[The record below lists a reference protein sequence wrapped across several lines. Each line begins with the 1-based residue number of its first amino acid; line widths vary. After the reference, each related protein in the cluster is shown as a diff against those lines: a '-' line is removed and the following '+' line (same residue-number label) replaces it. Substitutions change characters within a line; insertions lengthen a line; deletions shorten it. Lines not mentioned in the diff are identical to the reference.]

1 MISRTH
7 STPVFATLRSHRAVW
22 WLFVATALVMSSL
35 SVALAGPREQAE
47 RIHNRLAG
55 VPPTD
60 AVLTLM
66 ANDIQTGGASGP
78 ITAANRAMQDPHFY
92 TVTLK
97 NWAAPWTNRDQS
109 VFVPLN
115 DYITLVMGMVRD
127 SVPFNQI
134 LQANMLYYGSKVGS
148 APSATSNQHYVDLE
162 EDMRDPGFNPMT
174 DLAQTTQSS
183 AYGTMDTATAGAM
196 TTRAAAEAFF
206 IAGTNRAM
214 FRFTLINHLC
224 MDMEQVHDTSI
235 IPDRIRQ
242 DVSRSPGGD
251 SRVFL
256 NNCIGCHAGMDPL
269 AQAFAYYNYNETTGR
284 LEYTAGA
291 VQPKYFN
298 NNATFG
304 DGFITP
310 DDSWN
315 NHWRQGQNAL
325 IGWSSA
331 QPAGSGNGAKSLGQ
345 ELANTHAFAQ
355 CQVTKV
361 FKAVCLRAPGD
372 QADRDQVDAMTSS
385 FTSGYDLKPV
395 FAQSA
400 KYCMGN

>member
-1 MISRTH
+1 
-7 STPVFATLRSHRAVW
+7 
-22 WLFVATALVMSSL
+22 LFVATTLVMSSV

-60 AVLTLM
+60 AVLTQM
-66 ANDIQTGGASGP
+66 ASDIQNGGASGA
-78 ITAANRAMQDPHFY
+78 IVAANRAMDDPHFY

-127 SVPFNQI
+127 NVPFNQI
-134 LQANMLYYGSKVGS
+134 LTGDILYYGNKVS
-148 APSATSNQHYVDLE
+148 TAPSATSNQHYVDLE
-162 EDMRDPGFNPMT
+162 QAMRQPNFNPMA
-174 DLAQTTQSS
+174 DLSSTTQSGTYGIPS
-183 AYGTMDTATAGAM
+183 AATAGAI

-206 IAGTNRAM
+206 VAGTNRAM

-224 MDMEQVHDTSI
+224 EDMEQVHDTSI

-269 AQAFAYYNYNETTGR
+269 AQAFAYYDYNETTTR
-284 LEYTAGA
+284 IEYTPGV

-298 NNATFG
+298 NKETFA

-315 NHWRQGQNAL
+315 NHWRQGQNSL
-325 IGWSSA
+325 IGWSSGL
-331 QPAGSGNGAKSLGQ
+331 PGSGNGAKSLGQ
-345 ELANTHAFAQ
+345 ELASTHAFAQ

-372 QADRDQVDAMTSS
+372 QADRDAVDAMTSS
-385 FTSGYDLKPV
+385 FTNGYDLKPV
-395 FAQSA
+395 FAESA

>member
-1 MISRTH
+1 MTSRVNSMPTFA
-7 STPVFATLRSHRAVW
+7 VFASHRAVW
-22 WLFVATALVMSSL
+22 WTFVAATMIISCV

-47 RIHNRLAG
+47 RIHDRLAG

-60 AVLTLM
+60 AVLTSM
-66 ANDIQTGGASGP
+66 TNAIQADATNGP
-78 ITAANRAMQDPHFY
+78 ITAANIAMNDPHFY

-97 NWAAPWTNRDQS
+97 NWVAPWTNRDS
-109 VFVPLN
+109 NAFVPLN

-127 SVPFNQI
+127 HVPFNQI
-134 LQANMLYYGSKVGS
+134 LSGDLIYFGNKISTPVS
-148 APSATSNQHYVDLE
+148 PSNNDHYVALE
-162 EDMRDPGFNPMT
+162 DAMHSPGFNPAT
-174 DLAQTTQSS
+174 DLASIPQSQVYPVP
-183 AYGTMDTATAGAM
+183 AAATAGAM

-206 IAGTNRAM
+206 VAGTNRAM

-235 IPDRIRQ
+235 VPDKIRQ

-269 AQAFAYYNYNETTGR
+269 AQAFAYYNFDKTSTSIQYSAPT
-284 LEYTAGA
+284 

-298 NNATFG
+298 NNTTFP
-304 DGFITP
+304 DGFVTP

-325 IGWSSA
+325 LGWS
-331 QPAGSGNGAKSLGQ
+331 QTLPGSGNGAKSLGQ
-345 ELANTHAFAQ
+345 ELAGTHAFAQ

-372 QADRDQVDAMTSS
+372 AADRAEVDSMTSS
-385 FTSGYDLKPV
+385 FTNGYDLKPV
-395 FAQSA
+395 FAESA